1 MLRAFRYR
9 FEPTEAQATLLRRTF
24 GCVRLVY
31 NRALRERA
39 EAWTTAKKSMTYAA
53 QDRALTALKRDPEF
67 AFLNEVSCIPLQQ
80 SLRHLQRAY
89 AGFFAKRTAYPS
101 FKRRKHGGSAM
112 YTRNAFRWDGV
123 ALTLAKMD
131 APLKIRWS
139 RPLPKGTA
147 PSSVTVS
154 LDAADRWHV
163 SILCDDPTVTPLKKR
178 RTAVGVD
185 MGLNTL
191 VTLSTGEKIPNPRHD
206 AREQDRKR
214 RLSRALARKV
224 QGSANW
230 HKARLKLGRLHA
242 RMADRRRDHLHKLS
256 TRLVREN
263 QAVVVEDLA
272 VRNMVR
278 NRRLSRA
285 IADAGWSELVRM
297 LEYKCAW
304 YGRDLVKVDRF
315 FPSSK
320 TCGACGTICER
331 LRLDE
336 REWTCAACGATHDR
350 DVNAA
355 RNILAAGHAVA
366 ASGPG
371 VSHRL
376 LRDAVHLGVKEESTG
391 LQPR

>member
-9 FEPTEAQATLLRRTF
+9 FYPTDAQAALLRRTF

-31 NRALRERA
+31 NRALRERS
-39 EAWTTAKKSMTYAA
+39 EAWTTAKKSVSYAA
-53 QDRALTALKRDPEF
+53 QDRGLTALKRDPDF
-67 AFLNEVSCIPLQQ
+67 AFLNDVSCIPLQQ
-80 SLRHLQRAY
+80 TLRHLQKAY
-89 AGFFAKRTAYPS
+89 AAFFAKRAKYPT
-101 FKRRKHGGSAM
+101 FKRRKHGGSAT
-112 YTRNAFRWDGV
+112 YTRNAFRWDGER
-123 ALTLAKMD
+123 LTLAKMD

-139 RPLPKGTA
+139 RPLPTDA
-147 PSSVTVS
+147 EPSSVTVS
-154 LDAADRWHV
+154 LDAAGRWHV
-163 SILCDDPTVTPLKKR
+163 SILCDDPTVRPLKKVR
-178 RTAVGVD
+178 AAVGID
-185 MGLNTL
+185 LGLHDL
-191 VTLSTGEKIPNPRHD
+191 ATLSTGEKIPNPRHD
-206 AREQDRKR
+206 ARELERKR
-214 RLSRALARKV
+214 RLSRALARKIK
-224 QGSANW
+224 GSANW
-230 HKARLKLGRLHA
+230 QKVRRKLARLHA
-242 RMADRRRDHLHKLS
+242 SVTDRRRDHLHKLS

-263 QAVVVEDLA
+263 QAVVVEDLN
-272 VRNMVR
+272 VRGLVR

-320 TCGACGTICER
+320 TCGACGMIRER

-336 REWTCAACGATHDR
+336 REWTCAACGATHNR

-371 VSHRL
+371 VSHRI
-376 LRDAVHLGVKEESTG
+376 LRSAVHLGLKEESAG
-391 LQPR
+391 L